1 MRFYFEGE
9 VIAKQEAREILGD
22 EEFERLL
29 QIIESCDG
37 ESIDIYS
44 RHPDRE
50 GLRNT
55 TVEIDGKG
63 VFSETGEVDETA
75 RVLD

>member
-1 MRFYFEGE
+1 MRFYFEE
-9 VIAKQEAREILGD
+9 EPITKQEAREVLGD

-37 ESIDIYS
+37 ECIDIYS

-63 VFSETGEVDETA
+63 LYSETGEVDGTA
-75 RVLD
+75 KVLE

>member
-1 MRFYFEGE
+1 MRFYFEE
-9 VIAKQEAREILGD
+9 EPITKQETREILGD
-22 EEFERLL
+22 KEFARLL
-29 QIIESCDG
+29 EIIESCDG

-63 VFSETGEVDETA
+63 VYSETGEVDDTA
-75 RVLD
+75 KVLE

>member
-1 MRFYFEGE
+1 MRFYFEE
-9 VIAKQEAREILGD
+9 EPIAKQEAREILGD

-29 QIIESCDG
+29 EIIKSCDG

-63 VFSETGEVDETA
+63 VYSETGEVDETA
-75 RVLD
+75 KVLA

>member
-9 VIAKQEAREILGD
+9 RIAKQEAREILGD

-63 VFSETGEVDETA
+63 VYSETGEVDETA
-75 RVLD
+75 KVLE

>member
-9 VIAKQEAREILGD
+9 RIAKQEAREILGED
-22 EEFERLL
+22 EFKRLL
-29 QIIESCDG
+29 EIIESCDG

-44 RHPDRE
+44 QHPDRK
-50 GLRNT
+50 GLRIT

-63 VFSETGEVDETA
+63 VYSETGEVDETA

>member
-1 MRFYFEGE
+1 MRFYFEE
-9 VIAKQEAREILGD
+9 EPITKQEAREILGD

-29 QIIESCDG
+29 EIIKSCNG
-37 ESIDIYS
+37 ECIDIYS
-44 RHPDRE
+44 RHPDCE

-63 VFSETGEVDETA
+63 LYSETGEVDETA
-75 RVLD
+75 KVLE

>member
-9 VIAKQEAREILGD
+9 RIAKQEAREILGED
-22 EEFERLL
+22 EFKRLL
-29 QIIESCDG
+29 EIIESCDG

-63 VFSETGEVDETA
+63 VYSETGEVDETA

>member
-9 VIAKQEAREILGD
+9 RIAKQEAREILGD

-63 VFSETGEVDETA
+63 LYSETGEVDETA
-75 RVLD
+75 KVLE

>member
-1 MRFYFEGE
+1 MRFYFEE
-9 VIAKQEAREILGD
+9 EPITKQEAREILGD

-29 QIIESCDG
+29 EIIESCDG

-63 VFSETGEVDETA
+63 VYSETGEVDETA
-75 RVLD
+75 KVLA

>member
-9 VIAKQEAREILGD
+9 PITKQDAWEILGD
-22 EEFERLL
+22 AEFARLL
-29 QIIESCDG
+29 EIIESCDG
-37 ESIDIYS
+37 ECIDIYS

-63 VFSETGEVDETA
+63 VYSETGEVDETA

>member
-1 MRFYFEGE
+1 MRFYFEE
-9 VIAKQEAREILGD
+9 EPIAKQEAREILGD
-22 EEFERLL
+22 EEFARLL
-29 QIIESCDG
+29 EIVKSCNG

-44 RHPDRE
+44 RHPDRD

-63 VFSETGEVDETA
+63 VYSETGEIDETA
-75 RVLD
+75 KVLE